1 MYRWSEYEGK
11 RIEESKNDTMS
22 ANKSGYNRSWK
33 IDWAQMMVETHSG
46 QRGVRSGIHSH
57 RDLKSHRERKRE
69 KERDIKISL
78 YFGLKTI
85 RNFRFSAYCPNS
97 LGPISTPLCVHFATR
112 IHAKY
117 KRNSCRAGGNNERK
131 EYFLKCYPF
140 VFLSRVVDKEN
151 RKGEDWT

>member
-1 MYRWSEYEGK
+1 MIRIWGKKNRGIEERHDASKQK
-11 RIEESKNDTMS
+11 RIQPILE
-22 ANKSGYNRSWK
+22 NRLGTDDGRNTQWTTWVWSD
-33 IDWAQMMVETHSG
+33 I
-46 QRGVRSGIHSH
+46 RSH
-57 RDLKSHRERKRE
+57 RDLKSHRERKKE
-69 KERDIKISL
+69 KKRDIKISL